1 MKIYV
6 NYTDRFLSR
15 MKRWLPAG
23 SENGSYVSIECRDMD
38 AACKVESFIKNNKK
52 DAKNIALS
60 QKPRRKK
67 GWDTAMHD
75 PAWLGLREDGT
86 REP

>member
-23 SENGSYVSIECRDMD
+23 QEKGSFVSIECENMEI
-38 AACKVESFIKNNKK
+38 ACRVESYIKSNKK

-60 QKPRRKK
+60 QKPRKRS
-67 GWDTAMHD
+67 GWNTAIH
-75 PAWLGLREDGT
+75 PVTWLPLNAEGFRE
-86 REP
+86 